1 MQDCKV
7 DYKLVAAA
15 VDFSDYSEITYAH
28 ALEQARAH
36 NAELLILN
44 VINDRG
50 LDELDRLAAQGYDL
64 GGGKEGYIKRVD
76 ADRREILDKEYLPA
90 AQGLKVRVRME
101 VGHPHHMLLRMLK
114 EENVSLVVMGTKG
127 RGNLAGALFGSTAEK
142 VFRHS
147 PCPVLSVRGP
157 EHCRL

>member
-7 DYKLVAAA
+7 DYKVVAAA
-15 VDFSDYSEITYAH
+15 IDFSDYSEITFTH
-28 ALEQARAH
+28 AVEQARSH
-36 NAELLILN
+36 KSELLILN

-64 GGGKEGYIKRVD
+64 GGKAGYIQRVEEE
-76 ADRREILDKEYLPA
+76 RQGILDKDYLPVVKD
-90 AQGLKVRVRME
+90 LKVRVLFT
-101 VGHPHHMLLRMLK
+101 VGHPHDELLKLLK
-114 EENVSLVVMGTKG
+114 NEGVSLLVMGTKG
-127 RGNLAGALFGSTAEK
+127 RSNLAGALFGSTAEK
-142 VFRHS
+142 IFRHA